1 MRFEKLLLAAAALCL
16 VCMAPA
22 CSDDDPATDP
32 EQNETPGTPGEGEG
46 DGDDD
51 SGEPGEPDTPD
62 TPALTEGVRAE
73 GYYKGDYH
81 DEGTGNYWINFTVED
96 ENDPGGY
103 YILCLD
109 FNGSLAA
116 DPDFAALDVRD
127 YPMNVGSGYP
137 AGTLNGDGDTYLARH
152 DDEGD
157 FTYSE
162 AQSGSAKVEM
172 IEGLY
177 KVTCSLLLENDEV
190 CDFEYYGPLAFYNR
204 TLDGNMSNLT
214 EDVELTFTQGMAIY
228 YGDIY
233 EMGSDAWN
241 VVLAEADYDLD
252 INYGQGDAVQ
262 LAFNVTHGAGDYIPD
277 GPYTLLDAN
286 TAEELPAGMKCYRS
300 PKSYNSQLGV
310 PLSVLMIEGDEQL
323 ALIEAG
329 ISKPGEM
336 ARLERIIR
344 EGDIYTLEL
353 KLKDG
358 AGRNVTATYTGKL
371 TYYSGE

>member
-127 YPMNVGSGYP
+127 YPMNVGSGYRP
-137 AGTLNGDGDTYLARH
+137 
-152 DDEGD
+152 E
-157 FTYSE
+157 
-162 AQSGSAKVEM
+162 
-172 IEGLY
+172 
-177 KVTCSLLLENDEV
+177 
-190 CDFEYYGPLAFYNR
+190 
-204 TLDGNMSNLT
+204 
-214 EDVELTFTQGMAIY
+214 
-228 YGDIY
+228 
-233 EMGSDAWN
+233 
-241 VVLAEADYDLD
+241 
-252 INYGQGDAVQ
+252 
-262 LAFNVTHGAGDYIPD
+262 
-277 GPYTLLDAN
+277 
-286 TAEELPAGMKCYRS
+286 RS
-300 PKSYNSQLGV
+300 
-310 PLSVLMIEGDEQL
+310 
-323 ALIEAG
+323 
-329 ISKPGEM
+329 
-336 ARLERIIR
+336 
-344 EGDIYTLEL
+344 
-353 KLKDG
+353 
-358 AGRNVTATYTGKL
+358 TATATPIWRA
-371 TYYSGE
+371 TTTRAISPIPRRRAVRPRSR

>member
-16 VCMAPA
+16 VCMTPA

-137 AGTLNGDGDTYLARH
+137 AGTLNGDGDTIWRATTTR
-152 DDEGD
+152 
-157 FTYSE
+157 
-162 AQSGSAKVEM
+162 
-172 IEGLY
+172 
-177 KVTCSLLLENDEV
+177 
-190 CDFEYYGPLAFYNR
+190 
-204 TLDGNMSNLT
+204 
-214 EDVELTFTQGMAIY
+214 AISP
-228 YGDIY
+228 IPRRR
-233 EMGSDAWN
+233 
-241 VVLAEADYDLD
+241 
-252 INYGQGDAVQ
+252 AVR
-262 LAFNVTHGAGDYIPD
+262 P
-277 GPYTLLDAN
+277 
-286 TAEELPAGMKCYRS
+286 RS
-300 PKSYNSQLGV
+300 
-310 PLSVLMIEGDEQL
+310 
-323 ALIEAG
+323 
-329 ISKPGEM
+329 
-336 ARLERIIR
+336 R
-344 EGDIYTLEL
+344 
-353 KLKDG
+353 
-358 AGRNVTATYTGKL
+358 
-371 TYYSGE
+371 

>member
-51 SGEPGEPDTPD
+51 SGEPGEPDTP
-62 TPALTEGVRAE
+62 
-73 GYYKGDYH
+73 
-81 DEGTGNYWINFTVED
+81 D

-177 KVTCSLLLENDEV
+177 K
-190 CDFEYYGPLAFYNR
+190 
-204 TLDGNMSNLT
+204 
-214 EDVELTFTQGMAIY
+214 
-228 YGDIY
+228 
-233 EMGSDAWN
+233 
-241 VVLAEADYDLD
+241 
-252 INYGQGDAVQ
+252 
-262 LAFNVTHGAGDYIPD
+262 
-277 GPYTLLDAN
+277 
-286 TAEELPAGMKCYRS
+286 K
-300 PKSYNSQLGV
+300 
-310 PLSVLMIEGDEQL
+310 
-323 ALIEAG
+323 
-329 ISKPGEM
+329 
-336 ARLERIIR
+336 
-344 EGDIYTLEL
+344 
-353 KLKDG
+353 
-358 AGRNVTATYTGKL
+358 
-371 TYYSGE
+371 

>member
-16 VCMAPA
+16 VCMTPA

-127 YPMNVGSGYP
+127 YPMNVG
-137 AGTLNGDGDTYLARH
+137 
-152 DDEGD
+152 
-157 FTYSE
+157 
-162 AQSGSAKVEM
+162 V
-172 IEGLY
+172 
-177 KVTCSLLLENDEV
+177 
-190 CDFEYYGPLAFYNR
+190 
-204 TLDGNMSNLT
+204 
-214 EDVELTFTQGMAIY
+214 AIRP
-228 YGDIY
+228 
-233 EMGSDAWN
+233 E
-241 VVLAEADYDLD
+241 
-252 INYGQGDAVQ
+252 
-262 LAFNVTHGAGDYIPD
+262 
-277 GPYTLLDAN
+277 
-286 TAEELPAGMKCYRS
+286 RS
-300 PKSYNSQLGV
+300 
-310 PLSVLMIEGDEQL
+310 
-323 ALIEAG
+323 
-329 ISKPGEM
+329 
-336 ARLERIIR
+336 
-344 EGDIYTLEL
+344 
-353 KLKDG
+353 
-358 AGRNVTATYTGKL
+358 TATATPIWRA
-371 TYYSGE
+371 TTTRAISPIPRRRAVRPRSR

>member
-116 DPDFAALDVRD
+116 DPDFAARPVVRIASDAVRD
-127 YPMNVGSGYP
+127 
-137 AGTLNGDGDTYLARH
+137 LHHLC
-152 DDEGD
+152 
-157 FTYSE
+157 SE
-162 AQSGSAKVEM
+162 RISVWTG
-172 IEGLY
+172 
-177 KVTCSLLLENDEV
+177 
-190 CDFEYYGPLAFYNR
+190 
-204 TLDGNMSNLT
+204 
-214 EDVELTFTQGMAIY
+214 
-228 YGDIY
+228 
-233 EMGSDAWN
+233 
-241 VVLAEADYDLD
+241 
-252 INYGQGDAVQ
+252 
-262 LAFNVTHGAGDYIPD
+262 
-277 GPYTLLDAN
+277 
-286 TAEELPAGMKCYRS
+286 RS
-300 PKSYNSQLGV
+300 PAPAS
-310 PLSVLMIEGDEQL
+310 
-323 ALIEAG
+323 
-329 ISKPGEM
+329 
-336 ARLERIIR
+336 ARSSH
-344 EGDIYTLEL
+344 
-353 KLKDG
+353 K
-358 AGRNVTATYTGKL
+358 NV
-371 TYYSGE
+371 

>member
-16 VCMAPA
+16 VCMTPA

-32 EQNETPGTPGEGEG
+32 EQNETPGTPGEGE
-46 DGDDD
+46 GDDD

-252 INYGQGDAVQ
+252 INYGQGDAV
-262 LAFNVTHGAGDYIPD
+262 
-277 GPYTLLDAN
+277 
-286 TAEELPAGMKCYRS
+286 
-300 PKSYNSQLGV
+300 
-310 PLSVLMIEGDEQL
+310 
-323 ALIEAG
+323 
-329 ISKPGEM
+329 
-336 ARLERIIR
+336 
-344 EGDIYTLEL
+344 
-353 KLKDG
+353 
-358 AGRNVTATYTGKL
+358 
-371 TYYSGE
+371 

>member
-233 EMGSDAWN
+233 EMGPMRGTSCWPRRTTIWTSTTVRATPCSWRSTSRTAPATTSPTG
-241 VVLAEADYDLD
+241 L
-252 INYGQGDAVQ
+252 IR
-262 LAFNVTHGAGDYIPD
+262 FSTPIP
-277 GPYTLLDAN
+277 PRNCL
-286 TAEELPAGMKCYRS
+286 R
-300 PKSYNSQLGV
+300 
-310 PLSVLMIEGDEQL
+310 
-323 ALIEAG
+323 
-329 ISKPGEM
+329 
-336 ARLERIIR
+336 ER
-344 EGDIYTLEL
+344 
-353 KLKDG
+353 
-358 AGRNVTATYTGKL
+358 
-371 TYYSGE
+371 